1 MLASYKN
8 NASLFERCMA
18 LIDKVFPGCKAMA
31 KRGDEYG
38 AAWSEVSTPFIIE
51 EGGAI
56 IAHLGVIP
64 IDFTLNGK
72 AQKVAAFH
80 GICVDPAHR
89 GKGLFKQ
96 LMGEAFDYC
105 AGRFDSTIL
114 FTDKPELYFSFGFK
128 VKEESNFVRS
138 IKHNCAK
145 VDTLKILN
153 FDDKD
158 DLNLLKDFLNNHIPL
173 SKHVNVEENT
183 LFILN
188 MLDKPCY
195 YSKDLGLIL
204 SYSVANEMLTLEY
217 VMAKQKVSLED
228 IAALIPNKF
237 NKVSVK
243 FYPDMFNDSDFT
255 PVLADTDGKI
265 MVLDTF
271 EYKDSKF
278 RYPEPFRC

>member
-1 MLASYKN
+1 
-8 NASLFERCMA
+8 MA
-18 LIDKVFPGCKAMA
+18 LIDKVFPGCKDMA
-31 KRGDEYG
+31 QRGDKYG
-38 AAWSEVSTPFIIE
+38 ATWSEVSTPFIIE
-51 EGGAI
+51 EGAAI

-72 AQKVAAFH
+72 AYKAAAFH

-105 AGRFDSTIL
+105 KNRFDSTIL
-114 FTDKPELYFSFGFK
+114 FTDKPELYNSFGFK
-128 VKEESNFVRS
+128 VREESNFES
-138 IKHNCAK
+138 NINHNGTR
-145 VDTLKILN
+145 VDTLRKLN

-158 DLNLLKDFLNNHIPL
+158 DLALLKDFLDSHIPL
-173 SKHVNVEENT
+173 SKHFNVEENT

-195 YSKDLGLIL
+195 YSQDLGFIL
-204 SYSVANEMLTLEY
+204 SYSVANDMLTLEY

-228 IAALIPNKF
+228 IVALIPNKF
-237 NKVSVK
+237 SKVSVN
-243 FYPDMFNDSDFT
+243 FYPDMFNNSDFT
-255 PVLADTDGKI
+255 PVLAETDGVI

-271 EYKDSKF
+271 EYKDRKF
-278 RYPEPFRC
+278 RYPDPFRC